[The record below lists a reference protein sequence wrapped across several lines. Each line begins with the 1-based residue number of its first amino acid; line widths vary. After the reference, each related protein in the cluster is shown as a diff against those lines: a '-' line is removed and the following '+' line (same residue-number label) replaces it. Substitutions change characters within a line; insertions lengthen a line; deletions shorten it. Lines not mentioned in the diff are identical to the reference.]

1 MHSIVPA
8 ERTSRQGRDPYS
20 AAFRGLMLR
29 SAPKERVS
37 KHGPAASFETHRWRN
52 AAQDEAV

>member
-1 MHSIVPA
+1 MLSVVPA

-20 AAFRGLMLR
+20 AAFRGLMMR

-37 KHGPAASFETHRWRN
+37 KHGAAASFETHRWRDG
-52 AAQDEAV
+52 AKDEAV